1 MGKEA
6 LRKKGDL
13 PTAITC
19 DLAVYEQAV
28 WALEQAG
35 QPMLF

>member
-13 PTAITC
+13 PTAITR
-19 DLAVYEQAV
+19 DLAAYEQAV
-28 WALEQAG
+28 RALERAG
-35 QPMLF
+35 QSMLF